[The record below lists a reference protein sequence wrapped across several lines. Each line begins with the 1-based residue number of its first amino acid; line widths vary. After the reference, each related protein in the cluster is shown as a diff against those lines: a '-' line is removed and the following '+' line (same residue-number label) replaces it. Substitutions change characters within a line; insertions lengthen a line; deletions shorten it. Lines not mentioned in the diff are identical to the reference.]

1 VSDPA
6 PPASGTLRPASGTV
20 LVADDSRLIRAVV
33 CEQLGSAGFA
43 VLEAEDGEQALT
55 ICRRELPDVVLLDID
70 MPRHNGHEVLT
81 ALRATEETSHI
92 PVVFLTGR
100 VRAADAVVGLRL
112 GAHDYLRKPVDG
124 QELIARV
131 SAALRLKRVEEQL
144 RRRNRELAEMS
155 RRDALTGLYNRRH
168 LSELMAAIAHG
179 SEHPPGATTVIIVDV
194 DHFKQI
200 NDRYGHAVGDQ
211 TLRAVA
217 ALLRDAAGQVV
228 GRWGGE
234 EFLVVAP
241 GMDLSHG
248 SALAEHLRA
257 VIEAAV
263 LSGPDGQPLRLTVSV
278 GCAAAAG
285 DPEWLVRLAD
295 QALYEAKRAGRNT
308 VRVRGSGDDR

>member
-1 VSDPA
+1 
-6 PPASGTLRPASGTV
+6 V
-20 LVADDSRLIRAVV
+20 LAAMRA
-33 CEQLGSAGFA
+33 A
-43 VLEAEDGEQALT
+43 
-55 ICRRELPDVVLLDID
+55 
-70 MPRHNGHEVLT
+70 
-81 ALRATEETSHI
+81 EETSHI

-100 VRAADAVVGLRL
+100 VRVADAVEGLRL

-168 LSELMAAIAHG
+168 LGEVMAAIAYG
-179 SEHPPGATTVIIVDV
+179 PEHPLGSTAMIIVDI

-200 NDRYGHAVGDQ
+200 NDRYGHTVGDQ

-217 ALLRDAAGQVV
+217 ALLRDAAGHVV

-241 GMDLSHG
+241 GMGLSHG
-248 SALAEHLRA
+248 SALAERLRA
-257 VIEAAV
+257 VVEAAV
-263 LSGPDGQPLRLTVSV
+263 LSDPDGQPLRVTVSV
-278 GCAAAAG
+278 GCAAGAG

-295 QALYEAKRAGRNT
+295 RALYEAKHAGRNT
-308 VRVRGSGDDR
+308 VRVKEPGDDR